1 METDERLIEKTI
13 DFIKEAHRG
22 QVDKGGQ
29 PYYRHPLRVM
39 MRLGA
44 EATAAEKIAA
54 LLHDVVEDTG
64 LELEG
69 LRETGYSEEVIEI
82 VRLVS
87 ENHFPGLT
95 YLQHIE
101 ALVSLGNVSAMR
113 VKLADVADNLA
124 PSRVAALPEELQY
137 LVDRYERARK
147 ILIKAVGPDVA
158 GDVVWGEIEDP

>member
-13 DFIKEAHRG
+13 DLIKEAHRG

-39 MRLGA
+39 VRLGA

-87 ENHFPGLT
+87 EREPLSRPDLPAAHRGPGQPVQRLCNES
-95 YLQHIE
+95 E
-101 ALVSLGNVSAMR
+101 AGR
-113 VKLADVADNLA
+113 
-124 PSRVAALPEELQY
+124 RG
-137 LVDRYERARK
+137 R
-147 ILIKAVGPDVA
+147 
-158 GDVVWGEIEDP
+158 